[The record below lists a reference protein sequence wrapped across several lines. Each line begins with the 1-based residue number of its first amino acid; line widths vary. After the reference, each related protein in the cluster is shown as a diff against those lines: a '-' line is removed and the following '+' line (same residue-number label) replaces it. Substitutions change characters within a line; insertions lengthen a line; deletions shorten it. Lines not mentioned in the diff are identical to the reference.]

1 MPAITQPTSEK
12 LTKLKLFLEK
22 TKTEFVAQNPD
33 LVEWMND
40 RKLHVD
46 RLSFSNVDVKNEQ
59 IKIDS
64 VESELVEKL
73 ATIKN
78 SDTPL
83 ASKISEE
90 EYNSILQKIIQ
101 LLHLPAGQ
109 LEEDSELYLEQQ
121 LSDLLGFDITANLNN
136 HRLLFSTGIMES
148 APHLKR
154 SPTDTLEA
162 HSNYH
167 EAGINRNR
175 SAFGWFGSNTELDQ
189 QAVNREKYYIS
200 VPLYF
205 NSDWSLQQSELKSWY
220 KFKKIVVINPAEK
233 IAVVGVIGDIGPTT
247 YTRRQFAGSP
257 ELIHAGKIW
266 SPQTCGRVL
275 VLFVD
280 DPENKVALG
289 PVYFDSLFNKEP
301 YGK

>member
-1 MPAITQPTSEK
+1 MPAIAQPTSEK
-12 LTKLKLFLEK
+12 LTKLRLFLEK
-22 TKTEFVAQNPD
+22 TKSEFVAQNPD

-46 RLSFSNVDVKNEQ
+46 QLSFSNVDVKNEQ
-59 IKIDS
+59 IQIDS

-73 ATIKN
+73 ATIQN

-90 EYNSILQKIIQ
+90 EYQSILQKIVQ

-154 SPTDTLEA
+154 SPTDCLEA
-162 HSNYH
+162 HTNYH

-200 VPLYF
+200 IPLYF
-205 NSDWSLQQSELKSWY
+205 HSNWNLQHTELKSWY

-233 IAVVGVIGDIGPTT
+233 IAVVGVIGDIGPAT

-257 ELIHAGKIW
+257 ELIHTGKIW
-266 SPQTCGRVL
+266 SPQTSGRVL

-280 DPENKVALG
+280 DPEDKVALG
-289 PVYFDSLFNKEP
+289 PVYFDSLFNKES
-301 YGK
+301 YGT